1 MDARPCRPADCASQ
15 WIAIAHARTASSQS
29 RSATLCTDN
38 WSNESGAEATVDRS
52 VSKLSWNSSFDPITV
67 ELDIEALVLLGRYTY
82 FFSDNDGRPIAAQNH
97 PIVDVHRRHAYGFDG
112 VKDEKRMSTTDKVV
126 TVPLSLLVKLH
137 AINQRSFND
146 LDCSFELYD
155 VNEGQFFT

>member
-1 MDARPCRPADCASQ
+1 MVNKYF
-15 WIAIAHARTASSQS
+15 SS
-29 RSATLCTDN
+29 D
-38 WSNESGAEATVDRS
+38 D
-52 VSKLSWNSSFDPITV
+52 
-67 ELDIEALVLLGRYTY
+67 
-82 FFSDNDGRPIAAQNH
+82 DGRPIASQNH
-97 PIVDVHRRHAYGFDG
+97 SIVDVHRRHAYGFDG
-112 VKDEKRMSTTDKVV
+112 VKEEKRMFPPEKVV